1 MMTGRRAGGRFVR
14 VDDGSR
20 VRLRPLDA
28 TAYLSVDRPAL
39 SQVRL
44 VALARALCDRPV
56 LSAFARLAG
65 RDAVAVNKSDQ
76 PALRKDD
83 LPEIMRLTR
92 MAAAPKTTTLDA
104 PSDVRGIWALI
115 DAMRGKKK

>member
-1 MMTGRRAGGRFVR
+1 MLGRRGGGRFVR

-20 VRLRPLDA
+20 VRLRPRDA
-28 TAYLSVDRPAL
+28 TAYLSVDRPVL

-44 VALARALCDRPV
+44 VVLARALCDQPI

-65 RDAVAVNKSDQ
+65 RDATALAKSDQ
-76 PALRKDD
+76 PALQKDD

-92 MAAAPKTTTLDA
+92 MAKVPKTTTIEA